1 MRRREF
7 ISLLGGMT
15 ALPLVVRA
23 QEVGKVYR
31 IGFFG
36 PALLSPA
43 NVRPYQ
49 AFLAQMRELGF
60 REGQNLHIEFRG
72 IVDDLRGNS
81 VSAEELVRAQ
91 PELIVACGPAVPLQ
105 SVVGTNY
112 ANPIVMIAFNFD
124 PIVSGYVKSLSR
136 PGGNITGVVSQQ
148 LELAQKQVELLT
160 QTFPGKTHLAILFE
174 AQSADQFGAAER
186 AAKSLKLEVQSLKL
200 EGPSYDFDAAIRS
213 AAAGGAQMLLMLSAP
228 RWAQHRSRIA
238 ELAIQHRLPAMYI
251 AKHYVE
257 GGGLISYG
265 ADLSAIYRKGADY
278 VAKILKGAKPA
289 DLPVEQAI
297 KFELAVNLKSAKA
310 LGVTI
315 PNGILLA
322 ADELIE

>member
-7 ISLLGGMT
+7 ISLLGGVT
-15 ALPLVVRA
+15 AIPLVVRA

-31 IGFFG
+31 IGYFG
-36 PALLSPA
+36 PALTSPPA
-43 NVRPYQ
+43 VAPYQ

-60 REGQNLHIEFRG
+60 REGQNLSIEFRG
-72 IVDDLRGNS
+72 VEDDPGRNS
-81 VSAEELVRAQ
+81 LSAEELVRAQ
-91 PELIVACGPAVPLQ
+91 PELIVACGPAVTLQ
-105 SVVGTNY
+105 SVVATNQ
-112 ANPIVMIAFNFD
+112 AIPIVMIAFNFD

-160 QTFPGKTHLAILFE
+160 QAFPGKTHVAILFE
-174 AQSADQFGAAER
+174 AQSADQFGAAEQ

-228 RWAQHRSRIA
+228 GWQQYRARIA
-238 ELAIQHRLPAMYI
+238 ELAIQRRLPAMFI

-257 GGGLISYG
+257 AGGLISYG
-265 ADLSAIYRKGADY
+265 ADLPGIFRKGADY

-289 DLPVEQAI
+289 DLPVEQAT
-297 KFELAVNLKSAKA
+297 KFELVVNLKTAKA
-310 LGVTI
+310 IGVTI

>member
-1 MRRREF
+1 MRRRDF

-15 ALPLVVRA
+15 TIPLAVRA

-36 PALLSPA
+36 PALTSPPTIA
-43 NVRPYQ
+43 PYQ

-60 REGQNLHIEFRG
+60 REGQNLHIEFRTLE
-72 IVDDLRGNS
+72 DPRGLS
-81 VSAEELVRAQ
+81 VSAEELVRSQ
-91 PELIVACGPAVPLQ
+91 LELIVVSGPAAALQ
-105 SVVGTNY
+105 SVVGTNQ
-112 ANPIVMIAFNFD
+112 AIPIVMIAINFD

-136 PGGNITGVVSQQ
+136 PGGNITGVVFQQ

-160 QTFPGKTHLAILFE
+160 QAFPGKTHVAILYE

-213 AAAGGAQMLLMLSAP
+213 AEAAGAQMVLGLSGP
-228 RWAQHRSRIA
+228 GWPQHRSRIA
-238 ELAIQHRLPAMYI
+238 ELAIQHRLPIMFI

-257 GGGLISYG
+257 AGGLISYG
-265 ADLSAIYRKGADY
+265 ADFSVMYRKAADY
-278 VAKILKGAKPA
+278 VAKILKGEKPA
-289 DLPVEQAI
+289 DLPVEQAT
-297 KFELAVNLKSAKA
+297 KFELVVNLKTAK
-310 LGVTI
+310 TI
-315 PNGILLA
+315 GIKLPESILLR
-322 ADELIE
+322 ADQLIE

>member
-7 ISLLGGMT
+7 ITLVGGMT
-15 ALPLVVRA
+15 AIPLVVRA
-23 QEVGKVYR
+23 QEVGKLYR
-31 IGFFG
+31 IGYFG
-36 PALLSPA
+36 PALTSPPA
-43 NVRPYQ
+43 VAPYQ

-60 REGQNLHIEFRG
+60 REGQNLTIEFRG
-72 IVDDLRGNS
+72 VEDDPRRNS
-81 VSAEELVRAQ
+81 LSAEELVRAQ
-91 PELIVACGPAVPLQ
+91 PELIVACGPAVTLQ
-105 SVVGTNY
+105 SVLA
-112 ANPIVMIAFNFD
+112 ANKAIPIVMIAFNFD

-160 QTFPGKTHLAILFE
+160 QAFPGKTHVAILFE

-200 EGPSYDFDAAIRS
+200 EGPSYDFDSAIRS

-228 RWAQHRSRIA
+228 GWQQHRARIA
-238 ELAIQHRLPAMYI
+238 ELAIQHRLPAMFI

-257 GGGLISYG
+257 AGGLISYG
-265 ADLSAIYRKGADY
+265 ADLPGIFRKGADY

-289 DLPVEQAI
+289 DLPVEQAA
-297 KFELAVNLKSAKA
+297 KFELVVNLKTAKA

-322 ADELIE
+322 ADEVID

>member
-15 ALPLVVRA
+15 TIPLVVRA
-23 QEVGKVYR
+23 QEVGKIYR
-31 IGFFG
+31 IGYFG
-36 PALLSPA
+36 PAQTSAPA
-43 NVRPYQ
+43 IAYYR

-60 REGQNLHIEFRG
+60 REGENLRIEFRG
-72 IVDDLRGNS
+72 VDDPRGNS
-81 VSAEELVRAQ
+81 LSAEELVRAQ
-91 PELIVACGPAVPLQ
+91 PELIVTAGPAVTLQ
-105 SVVGTNY
+105 SVVSTNQ
-112 ANPIVMIAFNFD
+112 AIPIVMIAFNFD
-124 PIVSGYVKSLSR
+124 PIVGGYVKSLSQ

-160 QTFPGKTHLAILFE
+160 EAFPGKTHVAILFE

-213 AAAGGAQMLLMLSAP
+213 AAVGGAQMLLMLSGP
-228 RWAQHRSRIA
+228 GWQQHRSRIA
-238 ELAIQHRLPAMYI
+238 ELAIQHRLPAMFI

-257 GGGLISYG
+257 AGGLISYG
-265 ADLSAIYRKGADY
+265 ADLPGIFRKGADY

-289 DLPVEQAI
+289 DLPVEQAR
-297 KFELAVNLKSAKA
+297 KFELAVNLKTAKA
-310 LGVTI
+310 IGVELPTS
-315 PNGILLA
+315 ILLR
-322 ADELIE
+322 ADQVIE

>member
-23 QEVGKVYR
+23 QEAGKVYR

-43 NVRPYQ
+43 NVVPYQ
-49 AFLAQMRELGF
+49 AFVAQMRELGF

-72 IVDDLRGNS
+72 IVDDLRKNS

-91 PELIVACGPAVPLQ
+91 PELIVVCGPAVPLQ

-112 ANPIVMIAFNFD
+112 TNPIVMIAFNFD

-174 AQSADQFGAAER
+174 AQSVDQFSAAER
-186 AAKSLKLEVQSLKL
+186 AAKSLKLEVQSQKL
-200 EGPSYDFDAAIRS
+200 EGPSYNFDAAIRS
-213 AAAGGAQMLLMLSAP
+213 AAAGGAQMLLMLSGP
-228 RWAQHRSRIA
+228 RWAQHRSLIA
-238 ELAIQHRLPAMYI
+238 DLTIQHRLPAMFI

-257 GGGLISYG
+257 PGGLISYG

-289 DLPVEQAI
+289 DLPVEQAT
-297 KFELAVNLKSAKA
+297 KFELVVNLKAAKA

-322 ADELIE
+322 ADQVID

>member
-15 ALPLVVRA
+15 AIPLVVRA
-23 QEVGKVYR
+23 QEVGKIYR
-31 IGFFG
+31 IGYFG
-36 PALLSPA
+36 PAQTSPPA
-43 NVRPYQ
+43 VAYYQ

-60 REGQNLHIEFRG
+60 REGQNLRIEFRG
-72 IVDDLRGNS
+72 VVDDPRGNS

-91 PELIVACGPAVPLQ
+91 PELIVTVGPAVALQ
-105 SVVGTNY
+105 SVVGTNQ
-112 ANPIVMIAFNFD
+112 AIPIVMIAFNFD
-124 PIVSGYVKSLSR
+124 PIVGGYVKSLSH

-160 QTFPGKTHLAILFE
+160 QAFPGKTHVAILFE

-200 EGPSYDFDAAIRS
+200 EGPLYDFDAAIRS
-213 AAAGGAQMLLMLSAP
+213 AAAEGAQMLLMLSGP
-228 RWAQHRSRIA
+228 GWQQHRSRIA
-238 ELAIQHRLPAMYI
+238 ELAIQHRLPAMFI

-257 GGGLISYG
+257 AGGLISYG
-265 ADLSAIYRKGADY
+265 ADLPGIFRKGADY

-289 DLPVEQAI
+289 DLPVEQAT
-297 KFELAVNLKSAKA
+297 KFELAVNLKTAKA
-310 LGVTI
+310 IGVELPTS
-315 PNGILLA
+315 ILLR
-322 ADELIE
+322 ADQVIE

>member
-15 ALPLVVRA
+15 AIPLVVRA

-31 IGFFG
+31 IGYFG
-36 PALLSPA
+36 PAQTSPPA
-43 NVRPYQ
+43 IVLYQ

-60 REGQNLHIEFRG
+60 REGQNLRIEFRG
-72 IVDDLRGNS
+72 IVDDRGGNS

-91 PELIVACGPAVPLQ
+91 PELIVACGPEVPLR
-105 SVVGTNY
+105 SVVDTNQ
-112 ANPIVMIAFNFD
+112 AIPIVMIAFNFD
-124 PIVSGYVKSLSR
+124 PIASGYVKSLSR

-160 QTFPGKTHLAILFE
+160 EAFPGKTHVAILFE

-200 EGPSYDFDAAIRS
+200 EGPSYEFDAAIRS
-213 AAAGGAQMLLMLSAP
+213 AAAGGAQMLLMLSGP
-228 RWAQHRSRIA
+228 GWQPHRSRIA
-238 ELAIQHRLPAMYI
+238 ELAIQRHLPAMFI

-257 GGGLISYG
+257 AGGLISYG
-265 ADLSAIYRKGADY
+265 ADLSGIFRKGADY
-278 VAKILKGAKPA
+278 VAKILKGATPA
-289 DLPVEQAI
+289 DLPVEQAT
-297 KFELAVNLKSAKA
+297 KFELAVNLKTAKA
-310 LGVTI
+310 IGVELPTS
-315 PNGILLA
+315 ILLR
-322 ADELIE
+322 ADQVIE

>member
-15 ALPLVVRA
+15 AIPLVVRA

-43 NVRPYQ
+43 NVVPYQ

-60 REGQNLHIEFRG
+60 REGQNLHVEFRG

-91 PELIVACGPAVPLQ
+91 PDLIVVCGPAVPLQ
-105 SVVGTNY
+105 SVVGTNQT
-112 ANPIVMIAFNFD
+112 NPIVMIAFNYD

-160 QTFPGKTHLAILFE
+160 QAFPGKTHLAILFE
-174 AQSADQFGAAER
+174 TQSADQFNAAER

-213 AAAGGAQMLLMLSAP
+213 AVAGGAQMLLMLSGP
-228 RWAQHRSRIA
+228 RWAQHRSLIA
-238 ELAIQHRLPAMYI
+238 ELSIKHRLPAMFI
-251 AKHYVE
+251 ARHYVE
-257 GGGLISYG
+257 PGGLISYG

-289 DLPVEQAI
+289 DLPVEQAT
-297 KFELAVNLKSAKA
+297 KFELVVNLKTAKA

-322 ADELIE
+322 ADEVID

>member
-15 ALPLVVRA
+15 AIPLVVRA
-23 QEVGKVYR
+23 QEVAKVYR

-36 PALLSPA
+36 PALVSPTI
-43 NVRPYQ
+43 VPYQ

-60 REGQNLHIEFRG
+60 REGQNLSIAFRT
-72 IVDDLRGNS
+72 VEDDLRRNS
-81 VSAEELVRAQ
+81 VSAEELVRTQ
-91 PELIVACGPAVPLQ
+91 PELIVACGPAVTLQ
-105 SVVGTNY
+105 SVVATNQ
-112 ANPIVMIAFNFD
+112 AIPIVMIAFNFD
-124 PIVSGYVKSLSR
+124 PIVTGYVKSLSR

-160 QTFPGKTHLAILFE
+160 QAFPSRTHVAILFE

-200 EGPSYDFDAAIRS
+200 EGPSYDFDGAIRS
-213 AAAGGAQMLLMLSAP
+213 AAANGAQMLLMLSAP
-228 RWAQHRSRIA
+228 GWQQHRSRIA
-238 ELAIQHRLPAMYI
+238 ELAIRHRLPAMFITKY
-251 AKHYVE
+251 YVE
-257 GGGLISYG
+257 AGGLISYG
-265 ADLSAIYRKGADY
+265 ADLPGIFRKGADY

-289 DLPVEQAI
+289 DLPVEQAT
-297 KFELAVNLKSAKA
+297 KFELVVNLKTAKA